1 MDLDEE
7 AIMAQGQSG
16 NARSRRLRGTGIET
30 VAAVGIGGMGRHA
43 DDTVLRRIEM
53 SEGVTA
59 TVKTTSPY
67 CHMSFRG
74 SSVNSLHLPIS
85 TVSHVTLQWLDVLT
99 RNLIRPRVPY

>member
-16 NARSRRLRGTGIET
+16 NARSRRLRGTGTET
-30 VAAVGIGGMGRHA
+30 VAVGIGGMDRHA

-53 SEGVTA
+53 SEGATA

-85 TVSHVTLQWLDVLT
+85 TVPCSVLT
-99 RNLIRPRVPY
+99 T